1 MRQHIFTTM
10 LFCVLMSANAYAE
23 PEANQAGLSGSTTP
37 PTPACEATVGQPVL
51 LIRNLIEGTTV
62 TGVYAKPY
70 SDYNE
75 KTDAFLSVGSLWAGN
90 SNLLGTRVLKGK
102 KPGDILGS
110 DDDNPG
116 RCGFPINLGQFGYRK
131 ACSSDKVENL
141 YQITVYMERDGRK
154 FTATFAK
161 NVCDETMLD
170 IFPGMPSDGSD
181 KIAAGQGLSGTTPD
195 CETTV
200 GVPKLLARNL
210 IEGTAITSVR
220 ARPITDYNRQSKT
233 FMANAKGANVIGKP
247 IPGKPL
253 NSVMGTGSGCGVP
266 INFGKFD
273 FRTDCPKNKLQN
285 LYEMTVNLQRGDSNY
300 AVTLTKNVCDETM
313 LDIAPGIPAINQQT
327 VSAK

>member
-1 MRQHIFTTM
+1 MKQHIFATV
-10 LFCVLMSANAYAE
+10 LFSALMSASAYAE
-23 PEANQAGLSGSTTP
+23 QTTDQVGLSGATTP
-37 PTPACEATVGQPVL
+37 PTPDCQATTGQPVL
-51 LIRNLIEGTTV
+51 LVRNLIEGTTV

-102 KPGDILGS
+102 KLGDVIGT

-154 FTATFAK
+154 YTATFAK
-161 NVCDETMLD
+161 NVCDETVLD
-170 IFPGMPSDGSD
+170 LVPGMPSDGSD

-210 IEGTAITSVR
+210 IEGTTIASVR
-220 ARPITDYNRQSKT
+220 ARPITDYDRQSKT
-233 FMANAKGANVIGKP
+233 FITNAKGANVIGKP

-253 NSVMGTGSGCGVP
+253 NSVAGTGSNCGVP

-273 FRTDCPKNKLQN
+273 FRTDCPKSKLQN
-285 LYEMTVNLQRGDSNY
+285 LYEMTVNLQRGDKNY
-300 AVTLTKNVCDETM
+300 TVTLTKNVCDETM
-313 LDIAPGIPAINQQT
+313 LDVVPGIPAINQQEMST
-327 VSAK
+327 K